1 LNQEIL
7 KLAVNQGIWAVLFVA
22 LLFYVL
28 KTGEKREERLVKE
41 RKESEVKAAEREDR
55 LMNCLGSLT
64 IISKNVDEVKVD
76 VNEMKGDIKFLK
88 GKVGGTQ

>member
-1 LNQEIL
+1 M
-7 KLAVNQGIWAVLFVA
+7 LFVA

-28 KTGEKREERLVKE
+28 KTGEKREERLVRE
-41 RKESEVKAAEREDR
+41 RKESEIKAAEREDR

-64 IISKNVDEVKVD
+64 IISSDVDKVKDD

-88 GKVGGTQ
+88 GKVGGKECG